1 MVAFRDCLEH
11 ARNFLDMER
20 RWLLL
25 VRSYQ
30 FTEGLIDFTAA
41 NRQRQSSFERVS
53 EDRVREVLKR
63 QLFDHLPV
71 AVYVC
76 EASGSIIYFND
87 QAAKLWGRSPNL
99 NDRYDRFCGSY
110 RMYSLDGEQ
119 SRNRY

>member
-41 NRQRQSSFERVS
+41 NRQRQSSFERECQEVS

-71 AVYVC
+71 A
-76 EASGSIIYFND
+76 AS
-87 QAAKLWGRSPNL
+87 
-99 NDRYDRFCGSY
+99 
-110 RMYSLDGEQ
+110 
-119 SRNRY
+119 